1 MPSQGFVALPAAVGM
16 FVGSLIA
23 DLIFSNSDGR
33 LAPGDS
39 DGISRGRRPT
49 LACSQPAGL
58 KA

>member
-1 MPSQGFVALPAAVGM
+1 VALPAAVGM

-23 DLIFSNSDGR
+23 DLIFSNSDER

-39 DGISRGRRPT
+39 DGIGRGRRPT
-49 LACSQPAGL
+49 LACSQPVGL